1 MTLDNKLDKKIE
13 IKSLIQ
19 PKTKLDKVDPKEKE
33 IKKKILSDAEKWLKK
48 KQNFL
53 KLSQITLTLDKYG
66 DIFSDFDPRSYIER
80 ALSIDFLSEIRRAS
94 REKPNGVIEL
104 KMLIPKK
111 VRNQKDEALIIKRLK
126 NHFKRHF
133 ERLQSDVKR
142 LKKVG
147 ALMVGIGFLIGVLV
161 VLVLENVTHNVDH
174 SMFFQNPLLWLV
186 MIFPSVILVL
196 MEPASWFLIWEG
208 MNKLVFDWRV
218 KQPDLEFYEK
228 MTKCDIVFEEY

>member
-1 MTLDNKLDKKIE
+1 
-13 IKSLIQ
+13 
-19 PKTKLDKVDPKEKE
+19 VDPKEKE

>member
-111 VRNQKDEALIIKRLK
+111 VRNQKMK
-126 NHFKRHF
+126 H
-133 ERLQSDVKR
+133 
-142 LKKVG
+142 
-147 ALMVGIGFLIGVLV
+147 
-161 VLVLENVTHNVDH
+161 
-174 SMFFQNPLLWLV
+174 
-186 MIFPSVILVL
+186 
-196 MEPASWFLIWEG
+196 
-208 MNKLVFDWRV
+208 
-218 KQPDLEFYEK
+218 
-228 MTKCDIVFEEY
+228 